1 MTSPELENLARIGK
15 LKPEPPSAAEI
26 AALMRSGH
34 ARLVDARN
42 ESLSV
47 ESRFDLAYNAAH
59 AIALA
64 ALRRLGFRSDNRYIV
79 FQALPHTAGIDTVNW
94 RVLAKA
100 HGERNMLEYEGGGM
114 IDQRLLD
121 HLLAAAGLVEAK
133 VTSLIV
139 GDATQHRW
147 ATLRGKWYR
156 RAFAGAAQPSIC
168 RPSVLTRRALQRRA
182 VSLGKRRARR
192 TAPAPSSRKPVDLV
206 QSA

>member
-1 MTSPELENLARIGK
+1 MVVSDILTYADIFAAVQKVEQDLARTVNPTVMTAADWRHRRNSDDSFAARVAEGPRLFVIGSEVTSPSWRTSSASGK

-121 HLLAAAGLVEAK
+121 DLLAAAGLVEAK

-139 GDATQHRW
+139 GDATQH
-147 ATLRGKWYR
+147 
-156 RAFAGAAQPSIC
+156 
-168 RPSVLTRRALQRRA
+168 
-182 VSLGKRRARR
+182 
-192 TAPAPSSRKPVDLV
+192 
-206 QSA
+206 